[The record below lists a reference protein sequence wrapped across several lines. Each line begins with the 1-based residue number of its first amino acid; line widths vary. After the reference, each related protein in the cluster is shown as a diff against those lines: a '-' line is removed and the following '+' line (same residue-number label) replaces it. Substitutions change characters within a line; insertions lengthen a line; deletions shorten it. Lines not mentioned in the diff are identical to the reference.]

1 MSTLPSALISNK
13 VSFKIYAFFSDAF
26 WWREKNTVSKV
37 KKNERV
43 FASRREDDT
52 DTIFT
57 RKYNNNN
64 NKWYQK

>member
-1 MSTLPSALISNK
+1 MSDGEDVNITKRIINK
-13 VSFKIYAFFSDAF
+13 VSFIYAFFSDAF
-26 WWREKNTVSKV
+26 WREKNTVSKF
-37 KKNERV
+37 KERV

-64 NKWYQK
+64 KWYQK

>member
-1 MSTLPSALISNK
+1 MSDGEDVNITKRINKDFVSYLCVFLTLFGEKRTQSANL
-13 VSFKIYAFFSDAF
+13 
-26 WWREKNTVSKV
+26 

-57 RKYNNNN
+57 RI
-64 NKWYQK
+64 

>member
-1 MSTLPSALISNK
+1 MSDGEDVNITKRIINK
-13 VSFKIYAFFSDAF
+13 VSFIYAFFSDAF
-26 WWREKNTVSKV
+26 WREKNTVSKL

-57 RKYNNNN
+57 RI
-64 NKWYQK
+64 

>member
-1 MSTLPSALISNK
+1 MSDGEDVNITKRINKDFVSYLCVFLTL
-13 VSFKIYAFFSDAF
+13 FG
-26 WWREKNTVSKV
+26 EKRNTVSSKE
-37 KKNERV
+37 NERV

-57 RKYNNNN
+57 RVYN